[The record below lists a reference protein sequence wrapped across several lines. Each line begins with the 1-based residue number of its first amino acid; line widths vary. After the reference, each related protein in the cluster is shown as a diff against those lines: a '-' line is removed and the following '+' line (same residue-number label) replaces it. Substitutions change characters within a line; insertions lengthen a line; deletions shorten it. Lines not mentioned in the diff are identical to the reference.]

1 MASAPQPEGTTSAS
15 TTKVKRKGGVR
26 KPNHYPNAKMVYVI
40 DEVGEEG
47 QILKPKEFQSKFR
60 NAIGALV
67 RDKLNPSIRNWHDY
81 PEDIKDDLWKNRL
94 LVNFNFR
101 IPAEKLPLV
110 RRRAMKMMGESFR
123 RWRNELNTEY
133 IKKGLTPYHKYGH
146 ITPAIW
152 ALLVA
157 EKTAPES
164 LALSEK
170 NSLQAKKNIHHP
182 RLGPGGY
189 EGKEE
194 MFRKMEEEAVAAGN
208 TKVMK
213 LKPRTKRWVFARN
226 LEESGSSLKFAK
238 PETEEAVSRIMKYS
252 EDIEK
257 GSFTPSREKDEL
269 SLGLGNP
276 EHPGRVRGLGK
287 HKTWKEGFREDV
299 EMYKKHGRNREESLA
314 TLVKTLVAKELQ
326 EQGLST
332 ERRSQMEP
340 PRDLVLVGSP
350 PNVQSSQG
358 SNAAS
363 ASVDHIRVPTRCILL
378 IPIGRGQEMAEVAT
392 GLAHPPIPG
401 DIWHHK
407 PVPADYSKVE
417 VHTVNPEYAKH
428 KIEHPTSEGIRELGL
443 LMKQFI
449 LWYKKDIVLNVS
461 SPTPSDVHLE
471 RVHLEDGEVYSPSHE
486 DHLMHE
492 RVPAS
497 PTAGEQG
504 VEPGH
509 DETPHEPQI
518 GEPSVARAEP
528 EHEMPHVPQSPQ
540 PSTARAEPKRDET
553 PHVPHSPKPSTARAE
568 SEHDE
573 TPHVPP
579 KPQHSPARPE
589 QGHDEMAQTFQQAPP
604 THEELLPLVCEARE
618 KIPIMIRSTGS
629 KSFVD
634 MNVSGMYKWYAHDQF
649 KPENQGPNKFAY
661 RMPTDTSDY
670 TTITKYPDVETIK
683 WSKDC
688 PKEYVKGKRFLPN
701 RILCKM
707 PYGMRRFHDWYYLHV
722 SRTELNVLEAVI
734 PARTFGGPASGIAF
748 DFSDI
753 QSCFHLSSM
762 SMNLIRTWCL

>member
-213 LKPRTKRWVFARN
+213 LKPRTKRWLFARN

-326 EQGLST
+326 EQ
-332 ERRSQMEP
+332 
-340 PRDLVLVGSP
+340 
-350 PNVQSSQG
+350 
-358 SNAAS
+358 
-363 ASVDHIRVPTRCILL
+363 
-378 IPIGRGQEMAEVAT
+378 
-392 GLAHPPIPG
+392 
-401 DIWHHK
+401 
-407 PVPADYSKVE
+407 
-417 VHTVNPEYAKH
+417 
-428 KIEHPTSEGIRELGL
+428 
-443 LMKQFI
+443 
-449 LWYKKDIVLNVS
+449 
-461 SPTPSDVHLE
+461 
-471 RVHLEDGEVYSPSHE
+471 
-486 DHLMHE
+486 
-492 RVPAS
+492 
-497 PTAGEQG
+497 
-504 VEPGH
+504 
-509 DETPHEPQI
+509 
-518 GEPSVARAEP
+518 
-528 EHEMPHVPQSPQ
+528 
-540 PSTARAEPKRDET
+540 
-553 PHVPHSPKPSTARAE
+553 
-568 SEHDE
+568 
-573 TPHVPP
+573 
-579 KPQHSPARPE
+579 
-589 QGHDEMAQTFQQAPP
+589 
-604 THEELLPLVCEARE
+604 
-618 KIPIMIRSTGS
+618 
-629 KSFVD
+629 
-634 MNVSGMYKWYAHDQF
+634 
-649 KPENQGPNKFAY
+649 
-661 RMPTDTSDY
+661 
-670 TTITKYPDVETIK
+670 
-683 WSKDC
+683 
-688 PKEYVKGKRFLPN
+688 
-701 RILCKM
+701 
-707 PYGMRRFHDWYYLHV
+707 
-722 SRTELNVLEAVI
+722 
-734 PARTFGGPASGIAF
+734 
-748 DFSDI
+748 
-753 QSCFHLSSM
+753 
-762 SMNLIRTWCL
+762 